1 VAGEPVQEV
10 DGNGDDLF
18 GLQEGAF
25 ADGGHGVHA
34 AQQMP
39 ADEPAHEVAV
49 LSVGQ
54 PLQGLFAPG
63 LEADASLV
71 APGQGTMLHQQP
83 ADVLAGGMG
92 RQRVQDVV
100 SDRGPDGQSGQESPD
115 MALVDPGQAAV
126 GAGHGFQGRGNRLQ
140 LRGHGAGPG
149 AGQEPVNGRPEDT
162 GPASPA
168 GVQFGFGAA
177 AGAVQVEPDAAA
189 APAGR
194 AVIDASG
201 QDSPVAAGAGAGD
214 PLGGLIAVTADAG
227 VRPGGR
233 DLMVF
238 PAASARLRPP
248 VRIAGLAGPTQ
259 PVCPGGRAHHPRP
272 GSA

>member
-1 VAGEPVQEV
+1 MATVTVC
-10 DGNGDDLF
+10 F

-63 LEADASLV
+63 LVADASLV
-71 APGQGTMLHQQP
+71 APRKGAVLDQQP

-92 RQRVQDVV
+92 RRRVQGVV
-100 SDRGPDGQSGQESPD
+100 SDGGPDGEFCQESLD
-115 MALVDPGQAAV
+115 VALVDPGQAAI
-126 GAGHGFQGRGNRLQ
+126 GACHGFQGRGHRLQ
-140 LRGHGAGPG
+140 RRGHGAGLG
-149 AGQEPVNGRPEDT
+149 AGQQPVDGCPEDT

-168 GVQFGFGAA
+168 GVQFGFGSA

-194 AVIDASG
+194 ATTGASG
-201 QDSPVAAGAGAGD
+201 QDSLVAAGAGAGD
-214 PLGGLIAVTADAG
+214 PLGGLIAVPADAG

-233 DLMVF
+233 DLVVF
-238 PAASARLRPP
+238 AAASARLGPP
-248 VRIAGLAGPTQ
+248 VRVAGLAGPTH
-259 PVCPGGRAHHPRP
+259 PVGLAGRARHPGR